1 MLRNRRWGVLE
12 KGLRWANTRQS
23 KQSGPPRNAGEV
35 SCPGSWAGNTL
46 SHIPLPFP
54 APPGGRDT
62 EGGITLCS
70 YSQNTSIKL
79 CWLHFWTSLLL
90 DFMSYS
96 FPSRSALLALSP
108 GHCLGLSLSLINS
121 GSYNSGPCCDTSF
134 PVLGMC
140 GCVCVCL
147 TGVDWKQQLW
157 SGLWSGA
164 DSMICKASWHNTMI
178 FATNCWMAAEFPR
191 VILILIYVTIGGS
204 GAFRLQHSAEAK
216 SSSRGEED
224 DSWHVVPVR
233 SLFYYSSNIITW
245 EKTFIIDCSLHW
257 ASSHKSEKE
266 EEVLRHSVVDK
277 VHYYSLIRWA
287 ANSQI
292 NVWEIPCFLP

>member
-1 MLRNRRWGVLE
+1 MLRNLRWGLLE

-79 CWLHFWTSLLL
+79 RWLHFWTSLLL

-108 GHCLGLSLSLINS
+108 GHCLGLSLSLHLLILALTPS
-121 GSYNSGPCCDTSF
+121 LPLLWHFFSCPRH
-134 PVLGMC
+134 
-140 GCVCVCL
+140 VCVCL
-147 TGVDWKQQLW
+147 RGVDWKQQLW

-191 VILILIYVTIGGS
+191 VILILIYVTIE
-204 GAFRLQHSAEAK
+204 RLWCLQTATFSRSQELEQRRERRLLTRR
-216 SSSRGEED
+216 SSQE
-224 DSWHVVPVR
+224 PFLL
-233 SLFYYSSNIITW
+233 LF
-245 EKTFIIDCSLHW
+245 
-257 ASSHKSEKE
+257 
-266 EEVLRHSVVDK
+266 
-277 VHYYSLIRWA
+277 
-287 ANSQI
+287 
-292 NVWEIPCFLP
+292 